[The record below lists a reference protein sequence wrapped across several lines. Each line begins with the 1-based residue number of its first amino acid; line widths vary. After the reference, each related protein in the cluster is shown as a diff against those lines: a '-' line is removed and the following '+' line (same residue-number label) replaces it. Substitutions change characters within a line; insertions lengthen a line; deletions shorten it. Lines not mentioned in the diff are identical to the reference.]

1 MPAKIPA
8 TVKAARVHEYG
19 GPAQVVI
26 EDVPLGEPGPG
37 EALVRHTA
45 IGVNFADVHGR
56 TGRYPFPTL
65 PHTLG
70 AEAAG
75 VVEAVGPGV
84 DYLQPGDRI
93 VYSSGGPTLPR
104 GAYCE
109 ARVLGADRL
118 ILLPD
123 EIDDET
129 AAAMSTKGLTA
140 HYLIH
145 DVYPVQAGDTIVV
158 HAAAGGVGQIM
169 CQWAAHKGA
178 RVIGVVGS
186 PEKAEIASAR
196 GCHHPLVR
204 GLDDIPRR
212 VRALTGGE
220 GVPVVFDSV
229 GAATFEDSLACL
241 RPRGLLA
248 SFGSASGPVPPL
260 DLFRLN
266 RMGSLYVT
274 SAAFHIHLANRE
286 EVLARARD
294 LIAMVVSGAIKIDV
308 TRRYPL
314 AEAGKALEDIESG
327 KTTGIGVLI
336 P

>member
-1 MPAKIPA
+1 M
-8 TVKAARVHEYG
+8 TETGKAIRVHEYG
-19 GPAQVVI
+19 GPASVRLDDI
-26 EDVPLGEPGPG
+26 PIGAPRPG
-37 EALVRHTA
+37 EVRVRHTA
-45 IGVNFADVHGR
+45 IGVNFADIHGT
-56 TGRYPFPTL
+56 TGRYPFPSL
-65 PHTLG
+65 PHVLG

-84 DYLQPGDRI
+84 GYLKPGDRI
-93 VYSSGGPTLPR
+93 AYSSGGPSLPR

-109 ARVLGADRL
+109 ARTIEADRMIL
-118 ILLPD
+118 IPD
-123 EIDDET
+123 EIGDET
-129 AAAMSTKGLTA
+129 TAAMTTKGLTA

-145 DVYPVQAGDTIVV
+145 DVFPVKAGDTIVV
-158 HAAAGGVGQIM
+158 HAAAGGVGQIL

-186 PEKAEIASAR
+186 PEKAEIAASR

-204 GLDDIPRR
+204 GRDDIPAR

-229 GAATFEDSLACL
+229 GAATFEASLACL
-241 RPRGLLA
+241 RPKGLLA

-266 RMGSLYVT
+266 QMGSLFVT
-274 SAAFHIHLANRE
+274 SAAFHVHLANRE
-286 EVLARARD
+286 VVLARARD
-294 LIAMVVSGAIKIDV
+294 LIGAVVSGAVRIDV
-308 TRRYPL
+308 ARRYPL
-314 AEAGKALEDIESG
+314 AEAGRALTEIESG
-327 KTTGIGVLI
+327 TTTGIGVLI